1 MFRLDQ
7 KIAFVTGAGS
17 GIGEHIARLFAQQGA
32 HVILADIRLDA
43 AEQVA
48 GEIRDAGG
56 SARTQQ
62 LDVAEESQVK
72 AAIEQAA
79 ATEGRLDIL
88 VNNAGISHVGNIL
101 ETSLQDWER
110 VMSVNARG
118 VFLCA
123 REGVRQ
129 MLAQS
134 PAGGV
139 IINMSSVAATIGID
153 RRLPYC
159 ASKGAV
165 LALTRSIA
173 IDFATRG
180 IRCNA
185 ICPGTVQTPFVEGYL
200 ARHFAGHEDE
210 VRQQLHARQPIGR
223 RALPGFGRGGICDRL
238 WTGHRWRLDGE
249 IERPGCERKEYGM
262 PSQTEA
268 SGPLALRPLGSTGLQ
283 VTPVCIGCAPL
294 GNMPETFAYEVPE
307 ERALATIRAFFASPL
322 NFLDTAASY
331 GDGESDRRF
340 LRRW

>member
-1 MFRLDQ
+1 VFRLDK
-7 KIAFVTGAGS
+7 KIAFATGAGS
-17 GIGEHIARLFAQQGA
+17 GIGEQLARLFAHQGA
-32 HVILADIRLDA
+32 HVVLADISAQAVER
-43 AEQVA
+43 VA
-48 GEIRDAGG
+48 DEIRAAGG
-56 SARTQQ
+56 STRTQH

-72 AAIEQAA
+72 AAIERVA

-88 VNNAGISHVGNIL
+88 VNNAGISHVGSIL
-101 ETSLQDWER
+101 ETSLEDWEG
-110 VMSVNARG
+110 VMRVNARG

-139 IINMSSVAATIGID
+139 IINISSVAAMIGIE

-200 ARHFAGHEDE
+200 ARNFAGHEDD

-223 RALPGFGRGGICDRL
+223 
-238 WTGHRWRLDGE
+238 
-249 IERPGCERKEYGM
+249 M
-262 PSQTEA
+262 
-268 SGPLALRPLGSTGLQ
+268 GL
-283 VTPVCIGCAPL
+283 
-294 GNMPETFAYEVPE
+294 PE
-307 ERALATIRAFFASPL
+307 EIAHAALYLASDEAAFVTGSAL
-322 NFLDTAASY
+322 VIDGGWTA
-331 GDGESDRRF
+331 R
-340 LRRW
+340 

>member
-1 MFRLDQ
+1 MFRLDK
-7 KIAFVTGAGS
+7 KIALVTGAGS

-32 HVILADIRLDA
+32 HVILSDIRADA
-43 AEQVA
+43 AERVTA
-48 GEIRDAGG
+48 EIRAAGG
-56 SARTQQ
+56 SVRVQQ
-62 LDVAEESQVK
+62 LDVTEESQVK
-72 AAIEQAA
+72 SAIEQVAA
-79 ATEGRLDIL
+79 IEGRLDVL

-110 VMSVNARG
+110 VMSVNAKG

-134 PAGGV
+134 PIGGV

-185 ICPGTVQTPFVEGYL
+185 ICPGTVQTPFVDGYL
-200 ARHFAGHEDE
+200 ARNFAGHEDE

-223 RALPGFGRGGICDRL
+223 MGRPDEIAHAALYLASDEAAFVTGSALVIDGG
-238 WTGHRWRLDGE
+238 WTA
-249 IERPGCERKEYGM
+249 K
-262 PSQTEA
+262 
-268 SGPLALRPLGSTGLQ
+268 
-283 VTPVCIGCAPL
+283 
-294 GNMPETFAYEVPE
+294 
-307 ERALATIRAFFASPL
+307 
-322 NFLDTAASY
+322 
-331 GDGESDRRF
+331 
-340 LRRW
+340 

>member
-1 MFRLDQ
+1 MFRLDK

-32 HVILADIRLDA
+32 HVILADIREDA
-43 AEQVA
+43 AQHVA
-48 GEIRDAGG
+48 GEIRESGGNAGV
-56 SARTQQ
+56 QQ
-62 LDVAEESQVK
+62 LDVAEESEVK
-72 AAIEQAA
+72 AAIAQIA

-101 ETSLQDWER
+101 ETSLEDWER
-110 VMSVNARG
+110 IMRVNARG
-118 VFLCA
+118 VFLCT

-134 PAGGV
+134 PGGGV

-173 IDFATRG
+173 IDFATQG

-185 ICPGTVQTPFVEGYL
+185 ICPGTVQTPFVDGYL
-200 ARHFAGHEDE
+200 ARNFAGHEDE

-223 RALPGFGRGGICDRL
+223 MGRPDEIANAALYLASDEAAFVTGSALMIDGG
-238 WTGHRWRLDGE
+238 WTA
-249 IERPGCERKEYGM
+249 K
-262 PSQTEA
+262 
-268 SGPLALRPLGSTGLQ
+268 
-283 VTPVCIGCAPL
+283 
-294 GNMPETFAYEVPE
+294 
-307 ERALATIRAFFASPL
+307 
-322 NFLDTAASY
+322 
-331 GDGESDRRF
+331 
-340 LRRW
+340 